1 MKGFPFLENKVSK
14 SIVIREF
21 LDSVR
26 QKELVWHQDKED
38 RYVKVIKSNG
48 WMLQLDN
55 ELPVV
60 LEEGKEYFIPKYTF
74 HRVIKG
80 TQNLILEIKKIINK

>member
-1 MKGFPFLENKVSK
+1 MDFPFSEKKVGNKLFL
-14 SIVIREF
+14 REF
-21 LDSVR
+21 KEDVDS
-26 QKELVWHQDKED
+26 QELVWHQDKED

-60 LEEGKEYFIPKYTF
+60 LEEGIEYFIPKYTF

-80 TQNLILEIKKIINK
+80 TQSLIIEIKKVI

>member
-14 SIVIREF
+14 SVVIREF

-38 RYVKVIKSNG
+38 RYVRVIKSNG

-60 LEEGKEYFIPKYTF
+60 LEEGREYFIPKYTF

-80 TQNLILEIKKIINK
+80 TQNLIIEIKKVL

>member
-14 SIVIREF
+14 SVVIREF

-38 RYVKVIKSNG
+38 RYVRVIKSNG
-48 WMLQLDN
+48 WLLQLDN

-60 LEEGKEYFIPKYTF
+60 LEEGREYFIPKYTF

-80 TQNLILEIKKIINK
+80 TQSLIIEIKKVL